1 MSVDNGTHQ
10 RMGALERREQ
20 ILAVATKHFEKR
32 PYGEVSTVEI
42 AKDAGVARPLINHYF
57 GTKRDLYLE
66 VLRRL
71 SHVPP
76 YIPSVAV
83 RGLPTDAL
91 ADRVRA
97 SIDHWLNVTWKHRT
111 IWTSTI
117 GIDVPSH
124 DREIERILRQAD
136 EIAAERMIEALGLA
150 EHEDYGRLHAMML
163 AYGGLA
169 KAAGRQWLV
178 HQSLSRGDVAVL
190 LTRTLLTIVR
200 DVVPDVGST
209 SPAPHP

>member
-1 MSVDNGTHQ
+1 MADGGTPQQ

-20 ILAVATKHFEKR
+20 ILAVAAKHFEKR
-32 PYGEVSTVEI
+32 PYSEVSTAEI

-76 YIPSVAV
+76 YVPAAAV
-83 RGLPTDAL
+83 RGIPADAL
-91 ADRVRA
+91 EDRIRA
-97 SIDHWLNVTWKHRT
+97 SVDHWLNVTWKHRS

-117 GIDVPSH
+117 GIDTPSR
-124 DREIERILRQAD
+124 DREIERILQQAD
-136 EIAAERMIEALGLA
+136 EIAADRMLEALGLA
-150 EHEDYGRLHAMML
+150 EHEDYKRLHAMVL
-163 AYGGLA
+163 VYGGLA

-178 HQSLSRGDVAVL
+178 HQSLTREEVMAL
-190 LTRTLLTIVR
+190 LSQTLLTIVR
-200 DVVPDVGST
+200 DV
-209 SPAPHP
+209 APSFRS